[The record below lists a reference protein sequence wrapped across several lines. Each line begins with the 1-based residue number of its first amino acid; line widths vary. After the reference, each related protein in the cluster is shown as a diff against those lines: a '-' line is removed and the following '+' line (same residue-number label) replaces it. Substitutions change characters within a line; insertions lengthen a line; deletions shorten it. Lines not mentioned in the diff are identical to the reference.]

1 MILNICADII
11 ICVFTLV
18 GVVAVVILALYI
30 IVEVIRRRGEMKGT
44 FHVDALQGDEWIFWG
59 KCSDVES
66 LAKACFALGKRE
78 DIKNIH
84 VRVVSK

>member
-1 MILNICADII
+1 MLFIKICGAVIVGAI
-11 ICVFTLV
+11 TLV
-18 GVVAVVILALYI
+18 IVILALYI
-30 IVEVIRRRGEMKGT
+30 IVEVIRMRGEMKGT

-78 DIKNIH
+78 DITKIH